1 MMLVRKVLPVKVA
14 VFCPHQHEMNCNC
27 RKPKNGLLKRAIK
40 ENNLLKKN
48 IVMIG
53 DKKNDFL
60 AAKKTGVF
68 FQYRKKNFFK
78 QVKLILK
85 IIYNL

>member
-1 MMLVRKVLPVKVA
+1 
-14 VFCPHQHEMNCNC
+14 
-27 RKPKNGLLKRAIK
+27 
-40 ENNLLKKN
+40 
-48 IVMIG
+48 MIG

-78 QVKLILK
+78 QVKLITKNYL
-85 IIYNL
+85 